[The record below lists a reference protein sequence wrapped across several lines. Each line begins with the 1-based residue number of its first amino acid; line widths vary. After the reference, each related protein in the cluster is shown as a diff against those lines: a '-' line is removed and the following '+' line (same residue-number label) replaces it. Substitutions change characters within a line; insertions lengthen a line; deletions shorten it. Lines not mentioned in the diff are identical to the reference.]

1 MARKTVPVECVKS
14 AANAMLRRSH
24 ASAKEGRIGTYVLL
38 ERILFDTGNYK
49 GYKYIS
55 PEDDGS
61 NIAGELDDTRR
72 YYY

>member
-1 MARKTVPVECVKS
+1 MTRKTVSVEDVKRN
-14 AANAMLRRSH
+14 ANRMLRNSDET
-24 ASAKEGRIGTYVLL
+24 AKEGRIGVFILL

-55 PEDDGS
+55 PNNDAS

-72 YYY
+72 FYY

>member
-1 MARKTVPVECVKS
+1 VTRKTVSVEDVKRN
-14 AANAMLRRSH
+14 ANRMLRNSDET
-24 ASAKEGRIGTYVLL
+24 AKEGRIGVFILL

-55 PEDDGS
+55 PNNDAS

-72 YYY
+72 FYY